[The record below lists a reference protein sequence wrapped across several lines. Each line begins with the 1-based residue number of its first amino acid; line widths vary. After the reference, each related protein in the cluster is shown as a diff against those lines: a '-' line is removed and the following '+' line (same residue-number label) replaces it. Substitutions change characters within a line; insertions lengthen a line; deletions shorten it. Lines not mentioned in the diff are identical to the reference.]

1 MKPTPILAIA
11 TALAMFSTAPALAQ
25 SQDRQA
31 KDRSAQTQKSA
42 KKDSSRD
49 AKRLKDLALANMAE
63 IETGKLALEKAQDPK
78 VKAFAQHMVDDHGR
92 MLQEVKQ
99 LAQAKGVELPTTPDA
114 KHRKALKKLQSLSGG
129 KFDREY
135 MQAMVK
141 DHRDALKL
149 ARGTAKS
156 AEDAELKAAAQKAAP
171 DIQQHLKMAQDI
183 SRTATAKGE
192 KRSAAGR

>member
-49 AKRLKDLALANMAE
+49 AKRMKDLALANMAE